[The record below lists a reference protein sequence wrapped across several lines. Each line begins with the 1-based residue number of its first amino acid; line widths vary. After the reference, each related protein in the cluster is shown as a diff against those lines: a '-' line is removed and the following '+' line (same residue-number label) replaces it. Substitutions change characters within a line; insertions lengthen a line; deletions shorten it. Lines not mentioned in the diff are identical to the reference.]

1 MSRKNV
7 AGWLAFALAAA
18 PLSAAAVEPMVGV
31 ELTHTRIEVA
41 GESFSPLA
49 ARLRLAL
56 ALNPDWEIGV
66 LGGSGITD
74 DSEALV
80 TAEVGS
86 FYSGYVRYSAP
97 LDDNARLVLMLGYG
111 DMAIDVASP
120 LAGFP
125 GSQNYS
131 GLVYG
136 ISLQERLARY
146 PHWIGSLDLERWYD
160 DQGLEIRTLS
170 YGFRYAF

>member
-1 MSRKNV
+1 MSVQKSV
-7 AGWLAFALAAA
+7 ILAAA
-18 PLSAAAVEPMVGV
+18 VAMLASPVYALEPMIGA
-31 ELTHTRIEVA
+31 EITHTDIDIA
-41 GESFSPLA
+41 GANFNPLA

-56 ALNPDWEIGV
+56 GLNPDWEIG
-66 LGGSGITD
+66 LTGGSGITD
-74 DSEALV
+74 DSDVLV

-86 FYSGYVRYSAP
+86 FYSAYVRYSAP
-97 LDDNARLVLMLGYG
+97 LDDNARLVLMAGYG
-111 DMAIDVASP
+111 STTLDVASP

-125 GSQNYS
+125 GSQDYS
-131 GLVYG
+131 GVVYG

-160 DQGLEIRTLS
+160 DAGLEIRSLS